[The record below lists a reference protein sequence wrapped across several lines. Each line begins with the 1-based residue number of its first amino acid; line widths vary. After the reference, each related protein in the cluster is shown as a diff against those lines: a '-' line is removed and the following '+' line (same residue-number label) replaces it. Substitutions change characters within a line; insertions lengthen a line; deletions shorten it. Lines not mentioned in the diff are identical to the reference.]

1 MAFLYVKYGTTKIA
15 YDYVKKKEINT
26 MINILQESIEYIEK
40 QLSLNEK
47 LDNEHENRASK
58 DGIFCPDIFFASGSK
73 RIVFVLKETY
83 SPVGDFAYSP
93 VLNPDN
99 TDSIRGANRASRI
112 LVNSFG
118 KEGLLSGV
126 GYMNIS
132 KKAMDLVDGKTNSK
146 GSSLRKSYL
155 RDKEYVWEQLKAMN
169 PRYVIC
175 GGTFGYLWKDL
186 KSVYGSFFYRVKFTS
201 NQKLNSFSDTK
212 LSLWRMKDNAYPVFI
227 QTYHPSC
234 PGNVFKLIPE
244 VIQEYEEGNKELIL
258 Y

>member
-1 MAFLYVKYGTTKIA
+1 M
-15 YDYVKKKEINT
+15 NT
-26 MINILQESIEYIEK
+26 MVNILPESIEYIEK
-40 QLSLNEK
+40 QLSLNKE
-47 LDNEHENRASK
+47 LDNDHKNRASK
-58 DGIFCPDIFFASGSK
+58 DGIFYPDKYFALESK

-83 SPVGDFAYSP
+83 SPVGDNAYSP

-99 TDSIRGANRASRI
+99 TDSIRGTNRASKI

-169 PRYVIC
+169 PRYEIC

-186 KSVYGSFFYRVKFTS
+186 KSVYGSLFYRVKFTS
-201 NQKLNSFSDTK
+201 NQKLNSYSDTR
-212 LSLWRMKDNAYPVFI
+212 LSLWRMKDKAYPVFI

-234 PGNVFKLIPE
+234 PRNVFKLIPE
-244 VIQEYEEGNKELIL
+244 VIREYEKGDTELIL